1 MKSASQS
8 TPLRNVCLHL
18 EIIESPEQTL
28 IHFWLGEGGWRGG
41 GGEVGVSGGGRGV
54 LTLACAPSFLYIA
67 LFLLLL
73 LGLVYV
79 YVQCLVWPVCFP
91 WCLNIFRSAVTVF
104 FQTPLPFTIRY
115 FHSLSFSVSVCLSL
129 TLSLFLSAPPI
140 PRIRFLL
147 DVLMPTPHTFSSTL
161 TNILL

>member
-1 MKSASQS
+1 M
-8 TPLRNVCLHL
+8 
-18 EIIESPEQTL
+18 
-28 IHFWLGEGGWRGG
+28 
-41 GGEVGVSGGGRGV
+41 GVSGGGWGV
-54 LTLACAPSFLYIA
+54 LTLAFCAPSFLYIA
-67 LFLLLL
+67 LFLLLLL

-129 TLSLFLSAPPI
+129 TLSLSFYLPLPYPA
-140 PRIRFLL
+140 F
-147 DVLMPTPHTFSSTL
+147 VFC
-161 TNILL
+161 